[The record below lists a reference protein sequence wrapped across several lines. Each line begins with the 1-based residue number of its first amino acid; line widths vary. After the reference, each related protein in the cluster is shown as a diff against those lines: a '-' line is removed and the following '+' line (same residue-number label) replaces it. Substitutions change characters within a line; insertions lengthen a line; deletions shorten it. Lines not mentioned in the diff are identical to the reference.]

1 MTESII
7 SVSIPPFPDFIEGN
21 FTVFRKGQK
30 HPKRTN
36 LGYFDLIIVKS
47 GCLFLEE
54 NGIKYEVKEKELFLL
69 LPDSHHCSWK
79 PCEEETSFYWIHFYT
94 TAQWRQGEKPGYFIS
109 DLPIPELHYHQRSY
123 TLHLLKHAPIR
134 ESEVMFELVQDILES
149 TVGERISN
157 HPDGQDG
164 GKESN
169 AADPAGER
177 ENPLLAERNTD
188 IWRTEELFL
197 RFLKMLE
204 NQGIYQNRLT
214 LLAEQVHLFLE
225 KNLEKDITNAVL
237 EEQFHLH
244 SNYIARAMKATFG
257 RTALEVLFEIRIRYA
272 KQYLIRTNYD
282 LQTIAKVTGF
292 SSEIYFSNCFKK
304 SVGMA
309 PRDYRKK
316 YS

>member
-54 NGIKYEVKEKELFLL
+54 NGIKYEVKEKEMFIL

-94 TAQWRQGEKPGYFIS
+94 AAQWRQGEKPSYFIS
-109 DLPIPELHYHQRSY
+109 DLPIPDLHYHQRSY
-123 TLHLLKHAPIR
+123 TLHLLKHAVIR
-134 ESEVMFELVQDILES
+134 ESEALFELVQDILES
-149 TVGERISN
+149 TIGDEVQKQEY
-157 HPDGQDG
+157 
-164 GKESN
+164 GKERN
-169 AADPAGER
+169 DTGTAGER
-177 ENPLLAERNTD
+177 GKMVAAERNTD

-204 NQGIYQNRLT
+204 NQSIYKDRLT
-214 LLAEQVHLFLE
+214 QLAEQVHLFLE
-225 KNLEKDITNAVL
+225 KNIEKNITNTML

-257 RTALEVLFEIRIRYA
+257 KTALEVLLEIRIRYA
-272 KQYLIRTNYD
+272 RQYLIRTSYD